1 MEIATLLCVE
11 DTTLVYLV
19 STLQKYQQ
27 IYLILLESYFPG
39 LKKKKIN
46 KNNYYMQPAFEY
58 SSGRHKYQNAE
69 AYLEPCETPMIE
81 RFAKTVN
88 KTATRSEAAIQ
99 RCSYEQVF

>member
-1 MEIATLLCVE
+1 
-11 DTTLVYLV
+11 
-19 STLQKYQQ
+19 
-27 IYLILLESYFPG
+27 
-39 LKKKKIN
+39 
-46 KNNYYMQPAFEY
+46 MQPAFEY

-81 RFAKTVN
+81 RFGKTVN